1 MRRNLRCP
9 ECGTLLEEN
18 ERDDIE
24 IDMCPN
30 CKGIW
35 LDRGELEKLAN
46 KDEKFRH
53 IVRYIMD

>member
-1 MRRNLRCP
+1 MGYMTCP
-9 ECGTLLEEN
+9 KCGTRLKEIEK
-18 ERDDIE
+18 DDIE
-24 IDMCPN
+24 IEMCPN

-35 LDRGELEKLAN
+35 LDRGELEKIAN